1 MADKQESV
9 LGSFVMRLLAS
20 LLLVFSTYNPTGYSY
35 YHWLMNGSL
44 SPVALKVFVG
54 IGLAL
59 AYGVVLTVTFAA
71 FRRAGL
77 IVGGLAALLFSIEL
91 AILLV
96 PIQRGA
102 SWQSWLVL
110 GQYSI
115 LFALAV
121 VIAFGVSW
129 SHLIERLTGQQQKRY
144 VR

>member
-1 MADKQESV
+1 MAVKQESV
-9 LGSFVMRLLAS
+9 LGSFVMRLLGS

-35 YHWLMNGSL
+35 YHWVMNGSL
-44 SPVALKVFVG
+44 APVALKVFIG
-54 IGLAL
+54 IGLVL
-59 AYGVVLTVTFAA
+59 VYGVVLTVMFAA

-77 IVGGLAALLFSIEL
+77 IVAGLAALLFSIEL
-91 AILLV
+91 AIVVV

-102 SWQSWLVL
+102 SWQSWVVL
-110 GQYSI
+110 GQYGVLS
-115 LFALAV
+115 ALAV